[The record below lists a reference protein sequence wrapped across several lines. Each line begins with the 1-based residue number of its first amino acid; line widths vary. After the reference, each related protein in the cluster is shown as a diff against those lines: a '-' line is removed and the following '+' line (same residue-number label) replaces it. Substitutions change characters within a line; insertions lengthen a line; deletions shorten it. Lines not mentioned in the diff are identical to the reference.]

1 MADQSELKESFL
13 KLGYKNN
20 ARNPP
25 QWIKDYDNLRISA
38 NILRDG
44 SIYMIL
50 HMFGFQ
56 FSAAQGKS
64 VEEVEKLLLS
74 ESCETLHKGLLS
86 VKHLLDHYNII

>member
-1 MADQSELKESFL
+1 MAELNESFI

-25 QWIKDYDNLRISA
+25 QWIKDYEGLRIYA
-38 NILRDG
+38 DILRDG

-50 HMFGFQ
+50 QMFSFQ
-56 FSAAQGKS
+56 FSTAKGTS

-74 ESCETLHKGLLS
+74 ESYETLHKGLLS
-86 VKHLLDHYNII
+86 VKHLLDHYDIV